1 MDEVLDVV
9 EVVAETGMED
19 AFAWIL
25 RLVGVLVVLAG
36 VGLWL
41 LTEMGLLWLPAILI
55 FVGLFLLVAPQVLLL
70 LAEVAG

>member
-9 EVVAETGMED
+9 ELVADSGLEEAVAWVLRLIGVVA
-19 AFAWIL
+19 L
-25 RLVGVLVVLAG
+25 LAG

-55 FVGLFLLVAPQVLLL
+55 ALGLFLLVAPQVLLL
-70 LAEVAG
+70 VADLVG